1 MTLNELFNN
10 LYLDTVGIVININ
23 RGDNVKTYFYIRV
36 SSKEQNTIRQEVKA
50 KEFNIPLEN
59 VFIEKVSGKKIIN
72 RPVLINLIATLKSGD
87 KLIVDS
93 ISRFARNTKD
103 LIELVEQLNNKRVIF
118 VSLKEALDTTTSTG
132 FFMLTMF
139 GAIAQLEREYI
150 KDRQIE
156 GINIAVQEGK
166 YKGRKPIEKPKLWDK
181 YYKMMNEGDISGI
194 DVMKILD
201 LKKTTFYKLIKQHEE
216 GK

>member
-1 MTLNELFNN
+1 M
-10 LYLDTVGIVININ
+10 
-23 RGDNVKTYFYIRV
+23 KTYFYIRV

-50 KEFNIPLEN
+50 KENNIPIEC
-59 VFIEKVSGKKIIN
+59 VYMEKVSGKN
-72 RPVLINLIATLKSGD
+72 VTDRPILNKLMAILKSGD

-103 LIELVEQLNNKRVIF
+103 LIALVEELNSEGIIF

-132 FFMLTMF
+132 MFMLTMF
-139 GAIAQLEREYI
+139 GAVAQLEREYI
-150 KDRQIE
+150 KDRQLE
-156 GINIAVQEGK
+156 GIAIAVTEGK
-166 YKGRKPIEKPKLWDK
+166 YKGRKAIEYPQQWSK
-181 YYKMMNEGDISGI
+181 YYKMIQDGSISNV

-201 LKKTTFYKLIKQHEE
+201 IKKTTFYKLMKQYEE